1 MTFKEWLS
9 KIEATRD
16 PTGDLIGD
24 LKADDELPDVE
35 SKEELLAY
43 MKKCGACTAALKAVP
58 VVWKRFR
65 RWGGAS

>member
-9 KIEATRD
+9 KTEASRD

-24 LKADDELPDVE
+24 LKGDSELPDVE
-35 SKEELLAY
+35 SEAELRNY
-43 MKKCGACTAALKAVP
+43 MIGCSACTAALKAVP
-58 VVWKRFR
+58 VVWKRYQ